1 MARHILQIAGL
12 LSILLLSCT
21 QVEKKRIVYLHP
33 SVNRMRFVQEGNFIT
48 ERLNQLG
55 AKATMVDANDDE
67 ALQISKGMKLVDEGV
82 DMLIIV
88 PVNGNTIAPLVRY
101 AKEKGVAVMAYNR
114 LINNTDYDF
123 FVTGDNVNN
132 AEIFCTAA
140 LSKKPS
146 GNYVILAGDRFDR
159 NGYELKLA
167 IDSILKPH
175 VKNGNINIVYESY
188 IELWSREAAAFELDQ
203 VIQSWGTDIDV
214 VIASGDQMALGV
226 IGILKKYNIETS
238 VVVTGQNAEKESV
251 ENIIK
256 GNQSITIYHP
266 HKILGYKTAEVA
278 IALLNGD
285 KPNKLSNA
293 TSFNGTA
300 YIPTLRM
307 KSVAI
312 TKDNY
317 VKELIETGEY
327 KMSDFE

>member
-175 VKNGNINIVYESY
+175 VEDGNINIVYESY

>member
-123 FVTGDNVNN
+123 FVTGDNINN

-140 LSKKPS
+140 LAQKPT
-146 GNYVILAGDRFDR
+146 GNYVVLAGDRFDR

-175 VKNGNINIVYESY
+175 VESGNINIVYESY
-188 IELWSREAAAFELDQ
+188 IESWGRDVSAFEMDQ
-203 VIQSWGTDIDV
+203 VLQSWGTDIDV
-214 VIASGDQMALGV
+214 VIASSDQMSLGV
-226 IGILKKYNIETS
+226 IEVLKKYGIEGS
-238 VVVTGQNAEKESV
+238 VVVTGQNAEKENV
-251 ENIIK
+251 ANVIK
-256 GNQSITIYHP
+256 GIQTITIYHP
-266 HKILGYKTAEVA
+266 HKTLGYKTAEVA